1 MEINIFYDYQSNV
14 YKRISIIECLI
25 DAKKMKEVVYLVNEI
40 ITNNSNQLTFN
51 ILIQDLP
58 MLLEY
63 SKVDLNEFL
72 NISVNDY
79 SKLLNYESTKNEKD

>member
-40 ITNNSNQLTFN
+40 IKNNSNQLTFN

-58 MLLEY
+58 MLIEY
-63 SKVDLNEFL
+63 
-72 NISVNDY
+72 
-79 SKLLNYESTKNEKD
+79 